1 METKSKMTAGMMSSD
16 RQDWE
21 TPMFFVKLIEKK
33 MNQKFTLDA
42 CAYDHTAK
50 APRWFTE
57 EDDGLDQDWTGTVW
71 MNPPY
76 GGALPKWLEYAFNQS
91 QIHNSKVV
99 CLIPARTDTAWFH
112 DIATLGHIIFLR
124 GRIKFE
130 QQGEKTGSPAFP
142 SMLVIFDGHNNEPR
156 FSTWEWKNEL

>member
-1 METKSKMTAGMMSSD
+1 MANKTMTSGLMSSD

-21 TPMFFVKLIEKK
+21 TPQEFVELIEKK
-33 MNQKFTLDA
+33 LNFKFDLDS

-50 APRWFTE
+50 APKWYTE
-57 EDDGLDQDWTGTVW
+57 EDDALKQDWTIKPKTNVW

-76 GGALPKWLEYAFNQS
+76 GGALPTWLEYAYNQS
-91 QIHNSKVV
+91 QIHDSRVV

-112 DIATLGHIIFLR
+112 DIATRGLIVFLR
-124 GRIKFE
+124 GRIKFQ

-142 SMLVIFDGHNNEPR
+142 SMLVIFDGHNNEPG
-156 FSTWEWKNEL
+156 FKSILPT